1 MLRHAPVTR
10 ERVAEVIVVG
20 AGIVGAACAHEL
32 AARGMD
38 VLVIDAARAGATGA
52 GMGHL
57 VSVDGSAAELA
68 LCRYSLALWRDIA
81 PAMPAACAYRNCGTL
96 WLAESD
102 ADRPAA
108 EAKQAALAAE
118 GIDSEWLDS
127 KAVARHEPML
137 RRGLAGALRVT
148 SDSIVYAPA
157 AARWLLERGGD
168 RLRRLQ
174 AQVTWLDERRVQT
187 DDGRWLAADHI
198 VLANG
203 LGANALL
210 PDAALTAKKGQLVI
224 TDRYPQTIHHQL
236 VELAYSQQAHAQ
248 DSASVAF
255 NVQPRPT
262 GQILIGSSR
271 QPGDND
277 PAIDHALLARMLRRA
292 QGFLPDLGRMTAI
305 RSWAGFRATTAD
317 DLPLIGGWPDQ
328 PGLWLALGHEGHGVT
343 TSLSTAHLL
352 ADAICGDTP
361 AIDPT
366 PYRAT
371 RHSARV
377 AERETGSP

>member
-1 MLRHAPVTR
+1 MGYPGVLSGATADG

-20 AGIVGAACAHEL
+20 AGIVGAACAQEL
-32 AARGMD
+32 AGRGMD
-38 VLVIDAARAGATGA
+38 VLVIDAAVSGATGA

-57 VSVDGSAAELA
+57 VSVDGSPAELT
-68 LCRYSLALWRDIA
+68 LCRYSLDLWRDIA

-96 WLAESD
+96 WLAETE

-127 KAVARHEPML
+127 AKVAQHEPML
-137 RRGLAGALRVT
+137 RRGLAGALRVP

-157 AARWLLERGGD
+157 AARWLLDRAGD

-174 AQVTWLDERRVQT
+174 ARVTRLADRRVQI
-187 DDGRWLAADHI
+187 DNERWLAADHI

-210 PDAALTAKKGQLVI
+210 PEAPLTAKKGQLVI
-224 TDRYPQTIHHQL
+224 TDRHPQMINHQL

-248 DSASVAF
+248 AGASVAF

-271 QPGDND
+271 QLDDAD
-277 PAIDHALLARMLRRA
+277 PAIDDALLARMLHRA
-292 QGFLPDLGRMTAI
+292 QAFLPDLGRMTAI
-305 RSWAGFRATTAD
+305 RSWTGFRAATPD
-317 DLPLIGGWPDQ
+317 DLPMIGAWPEQ
-328 PGLWLALGHEGHGVT
+328 PGLWLAIGHEGHGVT
-343 TSLSTAHLL
+343 TSLGTAHLL
-352 ADAICGDTP
+352 ADAICDDTP

-366 PYRAT
+366 PYRAA
-371 RHSARV
+371 RHTAHV
-377 AERETGSP
+377 A

>member
-1 MLRHAPVTR
+1 MGHPGVLNHPSA

-32 AARGMD
+32 AARGLD
-38 VLVIDAARAGATGA
+38 VLVIDAAVPGATGA

-68 LCRYSLALWRDIA
+68 LCRYSLDLWRDIA

-96 WLAESD
+96 WLAETD

-108 EAKQAALAAE
+108 EVKQAALAAE

-127 KAVARHEPML
+127 EAVARHEPML
-137 RRGLAGALRVT
+137 RRGLAGALRVS

-157 AARWLLERGGD
+157 AARWLLD
-168 RLRRLQ
+168 QVDNRLRRMQ
-174 AQVTWLDERRVQT
+174 AHVTQLADRQVQI

-210 PDAALTAKKGQLVI
+210 PEAALIAKKGQLVI
-224 TDRYPQTIHHQL
+224 TDRYPRAINHQL

-248 DSASVAF
+248 AGASVAF

-271 QPGDND
+271 QLDDRD
-277 PAIDHALLARMLRRA
+277 PAIDNALLARMLRRA
-292 QGFLPDLGRMTAI
+292 QDFLPDLGRMTAI
-305 RSWAGFRATTAD
+305 RSWSGFRAATDD
-317 DLPLIGGWPDQ
+317 DLPLIGAWPEQ
-328 PGLWLALGHEGHGVT
+328 PGLWLAVGHEGHGVT
-343 TSLSTAHLL
+343 TSLGTAHLL

-366 PYRAT
+366 PYRA
-371 RHSARV
+371 AR
-377 AERETGSP
+377 AAGSQYT